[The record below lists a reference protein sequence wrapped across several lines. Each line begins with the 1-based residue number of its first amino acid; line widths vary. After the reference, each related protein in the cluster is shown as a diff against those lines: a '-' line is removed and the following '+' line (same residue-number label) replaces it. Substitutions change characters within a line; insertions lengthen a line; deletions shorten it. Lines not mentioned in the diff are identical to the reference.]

1 MARNGIHGDRLND
14 TIKATSDLNNFIT
27 EKQGKAITNNLLR
40 MTSRELRGTI
50 VKEFLDGPVDI
61 FDIAS
66 ANCDFEGQDTCD
78 WTNAGLE
85 VYPVSPSTGLDM
97 FSAPKIDHTTLGD
110 LNVYMYPVTDGDDLS
125 LKQPV
130 YQLTGP
136 QTGLR
141 VWLQVNIDYIAQENF
156 EIALEF
162 VEGNTGRYATAVD
175 DLTVVPSHCPVPDL
189 SFNCTF
195 EEGSCGWIQSEFDDF
210 NWLLEQGRTPSTDLG
225 PVIDHTRG
233 DGNGRYYF
241 FQATGLFTSQYA
253 VLLSPLV
260 NSSDSQDGSLCF
272 SFWYNMFGINIEELE
287 VVVTTNLTEPLGT
300 FIYRIYK
307 EQTSQD
313 VWLQAMVDIVNQTE
327 DFHVGLVG
335 RVGGISS
342 SEIGIDDVSIIP
354 GLCPQGNQAFNC
366 TFEDGYCGWTQRE
379 GDGDNWIMD
388 RASTKITS
396 TGPDFDH
403 TLGDNTGRYMY
414 FSPSQFMYTPI
425 FESPVV
431 EVNGENGLDLCFS
444 FWYNMNGRYIGTLEV
459 YSYNATGSSSNT
471 SGSVKV
477 FSASGPQTGRR
488 GWLHGLVDIRDVNS
502 NIRFY
507 FRGVPL
513 GTRNGD
519 IAFDDVSL
527 QRGLCEKDTNFNCT
541 FEEGSLCG
549 WVRSDEDDKHWQL
562 QRGATDTAN
571 TGPDFDHTT
580 GTIEGSYLYLEATV
594 ATTAILL
601 SPVVTPPVTDALK
614 FVFWYNMYGDATG
627 TLNVLKVPEIGNLS
641 SSQMVYSMAGQQTAD
656 STWLKAEVFLLD
668 LTSSFQIVLQANR
681 GVGISGRSDIAIDD
695 LEITSNIGEIPI
707 VTTDVQTT
715 TAVDELSTSE
725 QTTGVATSSNDET
738 STSEAPI
745 QLSTTDH
752 GTEIATTDET
762 YVTDATPELTTV
774 EGITIV
780 LPTDASIDQ
789 TSTAADGGDGGVA
802 TTGSMIDQTSV
813 TDATLELTTVERVTG
828 VLSTDASIDQTSI
841 AADRGDG
848 GVATTGAM
856 IDQTSV
862 TDATPE
868 LTTVERVTG
877 VLPTDAS
884 IDQTSTAADGGDGE
898 IATTGAMI
906 DQTSTSDG
914 GNGGIATTSTADGG
928 ESSTVTE
935 GTMEFSCQLRIL
947 ELNGALAVF
956 NDRLTDS
963 NSQEFRD
970 VANIIRPAVIAAL
983 RRSPRTSNVV
993 DYEVISVRDGS
1004 LLVNGVAR
1012 FPLNSVIESAAIR
1025 EVLHSEAMS
1034 NNGLIDNSLTI
1045 DLSGTVV
1052 TAPTEVCPAYVCQNG
1067 GVCTQ
1072 SGSFPD
1078 YVYTCGCSDGY
1089 TGTYCEETV
1098 PGNGGIIAIATT
1110 VGALLLCSIVVM
1122 ICVCAIMANRS
1133 EGPLQRRRRFAQ
1145 QEEDHARERYRY
1157 GVRNWTRP
1165 AIMPRT
1171 VLEVDDGS
1179 MDDARAFYRTYDY
1192 STNYRREDGFSR
1204 SYSPYMIPGPA
1215 LMRKMD
1221 QERMTDDYLY

>member
-1 MARNGIHGDRLND
+1 MGFSLGHH
-14 TIKATSDLNNFIT
+14 S
-27 EKQGKAITNNLLR
+27 
-40 MTSRELRGTI
+40 
-50 VKEFLDGPVDI
+50 
-61 FDIAS
+61 FD
-66 ANCDFEGQDTCD
+66 
-78 WTNAGLE
+78 
-85 VYPVSPSTGLDM
+85 M
-97 FSAPKIDHTTLGD
+97 
-110 LNVYMYPVTDGDDLS
+110 M
-125 LKQPV
+125 
-130 YQLTGP
+130 
-136 QTGLR
+136 
-141 VWLQVNIDYIAQENF
+141 
-156 EIALEF
+156 
-162 VEGNTGRYATAVD
+162 
-175 DLTVVPSHCPVPDL
+175 
-189 SFNCTF
+189 
-195 EEGSCGWIQSEFDDF
+195 
-210 NWLLEQGRTPSTDLG
+210 
-225 PVIDHTRG
+225 
-233 DGNGRYYF
+233 
-241 FQATGLFTSQYA
+241 
-253 VLLSPLV
+253 
-260 NSSDSQDGSLCF
+260 
-272 SFWYNMFGINIEELE
+272 
-287 VVVTTNLTEPLGT
+287 
-300 FIYRIYK
+300 
-307 EQTSQD
+307 
-313 VWLQAMVDIVNQTE
+313 
-327 DFHVGLVG
+327 
-335 RVGGISS
+335 
-342 SEIGIDDVSIIP
+342 
-354 GLCPQGNQAFNC
+354 
-366 TFEDGYCGWTQRE
+366 
-379 GDGDNWIMD
+379 
-388 RASTKITS
+388 
-396 TGPDFDH
+396 
-403 TLGDNTGRYMY
+403 
-414 FSPSQFMYTPI
+414 
-425 FESPVV
+425 
-431 EVNGENGLDLCFS
+431 GE
-444 FWYNMNGRYIGTLEV
+444 
-459 YSYNATGSSSNT
+459 A
-471 SGSVKV
+471 
-477 FSASGPQTGRR
+477 
-488 GWLHGLVDIRDVNS
+488 
-502 NIRFY
+502 
-507 FRGVPL
+507 
-513 GTRNGD
+513 
-519 IAFDDVSL
+519 
-527 QRGLCEKDTNFNCT
+527 
-541 FEEGSLCG
+541 
-549 WVRSDEDDKHWQL
+549 
-562 QRGATDTAN
+562 
-571 TGPDFDHTT
+571 
-580 GTIEGSYLYLEATV
+580 IEGSYLYLEATV

-681 GVGISGRSDIAIDD
+681 GMGISGRSDIAIDD

-774 EGITIV
+774 E
-780 LPTDASIDQ
+780 
-789 TSTAADGGDGGVA
+789 
-802 TTGSMIDQTSV
+802 
-813 TDATLELTTVERVTG
+813 RVTG

-841 AADRGDG
+841 AADGGDG

-868 LTTVERVTG
+868 LTTVEGVTG

-906 DQTSTSDG
+906 DQTSTSDGGNGGNG

-956 NDRLTDS
+956 NDRLADS

-1052 TAPTEVCPAYVCQNG
+1052 TAPTEVCPAYLCQNG

-1078 YVYTCGCSDGY
+1078 YVYTCGCPDGY
-1089 TGTYCEETV
+1089 TGTYCEETGTMEFSCQLRILELNGALAVFNDRLTDSNSQEFRDVANIIRPAVIAALRRSPRTSNVVDYEVISVRNGSLLVNGVARFPLNSVIESEAIREVLHGEAMSSNGQIDNSLTIDPSGTVVTAPTEVCPAYLCQNGGVCTQSGSFPDYVYTCECPDGYTGTSCEETV

-1122 ICVCAIMANRS
+1122 IFVCAIMENRS
-1133 EGPLQRRRRFAQ
+1133 DGPLQRRRRFAQ

-1204 SYSPYMIPGPA
+1204 PYSPYMIPGPA